1 MTTSKR
7 QRWRTLRQQLLF
19 QCVLGAAD
27 VWDNKQ
33 PVCNFLKANVCASSL
48 HTGRGRLMSYIPS
61 RKRNFRLAAHKSD
74 SKGCSWRQRCPPGL
88 CSTVALLVNVRD
100 SSDTT
105 ATSRFHINV
114 WEIIFLAAEGAAAAA
129 ASFSNSWRRN
139 QDKAGVSFYGL
150 CLIIMDTL

>member
-7 QRWRTLRQQLLF
+7 QRWRTQRQQLLF

-33 PVCNFLKANVCASSL
+33 PVCNFLKGNVCASSL

-74 SKGCSWRQRCPPGL
+74 SKGCSWRQRCPPPVYVPPLLYWWMWGTAATPL
-88 CSTVALLVNVRD
+88 RPPDSISTSGKL
-100 SSDTT
+100 SSSLQKEQQQQLHL
-105 ATSRFHINV
+105 AIV
-114 WEIIFLAAEGAAAAA
+114 GEEIRTRLASPSMACA
-129 ASFSNSWRRN
+129 
-139 QDKAGVSFYGL
+139 
-150 CLIIMDTL
+150 